1 MFIGMYENQLDT
13 KNRMIVPSKLR
24 NELGDN
30 VVFTKGIDNC
40 LYLYP
45 MDEWEKFMDKL
56 SRLPVSDSR
65 ARKFVRNFTA
75 NAEECEIDKQGRVT
89 IPKALRE
96 KVEIQKELTTI
107 GCMDKIEVWSREVY
121 NSAQEEITMN
131 EEDIAEG
138 MTLYGI

>member
-24 NELGDN
+24 EELGN
-30 VVFTKGIDNC
+30 KVVFTKGIDNC
-40 LYLYP
+40 LYLYS

-56 SRLPVSDSR
+56 SKLPVSDTR

-75 NAEECEIDKQGRVT
+75 NAEECEVDKQGRVT
-89 IPKALRE
+89 IPKVLRN
-96 KVEIQKELTTI
+96 KVGITKELATI

-121 NSAQEEITMN
+121 DDAQDELTMN
-131 EEDIAEG
+131 DEDIAEG
-138 MTLYGI
+138 MTVYGI